1 MKQVQTL
8 FLVIILL
15 CGGLFSYVTLTRAEE
30 DKKVYV
36 ALGDS
41 IAYGYG
47 LSDTDMGFVAQVGA
61 ALEATV
67 INLSVN
73 GMNSTEFLVAL
84 QNEEVQTAIQQA
96 DILTLSIGSNDLLRP
111 FTEMIMTALGPSL
124 QNPSSLNELS
134 QMIQKFSELTE
145 ILNDAETVAVFQ
157 AQIAQF
163 EKNWVQ
169 LISKIKQLAPKAQLV
184 VNNFYNPFVH
194 TSFIGVPFGA
204 YTEKYIPQLNAIV
217 QKHQSL
223 GYLIVDVYTP
233 FQQVGLTNVDAAKFS
248 FDPHPNQKGHNM
260 IADLVKQALGLS
272 VMPSID
278 PDDSIK
284 KIKTVL
290 NGKTRIFEQKSLRM
304 NDQYN
309 YVSAD
314 EFAEIIGAKIIISKN
329 LQTVVITKGTEK
341 LEGKIGEKRAKING
355 NTVTLS
361 MPIKFQ
367 DTHLLV
373 PIEGL
378 TITFGGSYKYDQQ
391 TNTLKV
397 RIEL

>member
-1 MKQVQTL
+1 MENRSKLRILYLYQYLVQNTTPEHPQ
-8 FLVIILL
+8 
-15 CGGLFSYVTLTRAEE
+15 STAELT
-30 DKKVYV
+30 KM
-36 ALGDS
+36 
-41 IAYGYG
+41 
-47 LSDTDMGFVAQVGA
+47 LSDKYGIDVSRNTISD
-61 ALEATV
+61 
-67 INLSVN
+67 
-73 GMNSTEFLVAL
+73 
-84 QNEEVQTAIQQA
+84 
-96 DILTLSIGSNDLLRP
+96 DLAMLC
-111 FTEMIMTALGPSL
+111 S
-124 QNPSSLNELS
+124 
-134 QMIQKFSELTE
+134 
-145 ILNDAETVAVFQ
+145 
-157 AQIAQF
+157 AQF
-163 EKNWVQ
+163 HIKMIRSTQNKYYYDGQAFDIPEMKLLIDAVSSSRFITERKSEALVNKLLSLVQ
-169 LISKIKQLAPKAQLV
+169 PDDAIKLRRHVYASDRVKSE
-184 VNNFYNPFVH
+184 N
-194 TSFIGVPFGA
+194 
-204 YTEKYIPQLNAIV
+204 EC
-217 QKHQSL
+217 

-290 NGKTRIFEQKSLRM
+290 NGKTRIFEQKSLRI

-378 TITFGGSYKYDQQ
+378 TKTFGGSYKYDQQ